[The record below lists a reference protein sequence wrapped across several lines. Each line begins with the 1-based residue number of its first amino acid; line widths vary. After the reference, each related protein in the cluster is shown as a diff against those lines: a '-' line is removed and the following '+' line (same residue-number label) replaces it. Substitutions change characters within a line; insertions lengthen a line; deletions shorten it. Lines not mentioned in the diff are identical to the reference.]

1 MSRTTLLLG
10 LAVLGAV
17 LPYVFFFRFFQA
29 HGLGGDF
36 VAALFANGAAGGFAT
51 DVLVS
56 SLVFWIFLFRESKRV
71 GVRHAWVFVVLNLAI
86 GLSCALPLFLW
97 ARERAGTESLGR
109 AS

>member
-1 MSRTTLLLG
+1 MSRSTLFLG
-10 LAVLGAV
+10 LAALGAV
-17 LPYVFFFRFFQA
+17 LPYVFFVRFFQV

-36 VAALFANGAAGGFAT
+36 VAAPFVNGAAGGFAT

-97 ARERAGTESLGR
+97 ARERAGAESLGA